1 MTDNK
6 TETTAAGPVL
16 ASPGRRGLMQTA
28 GLGAVALGAV
38 AATGAISTVPAQA
51 ATVTDADILNFALNL
66 EYLEAEFYLRAT
78 TGHGLQL
85 NETNGGE
92 CPLGPTLGGS
102 KVPFVDK
109 RLQRAAEDITRDEK
123 THVLFLRSALGSARV
138 NKPQIELGTSFTA
151 LARAA
156 GIVGP
161 NGTFNPFAD
170 EQSFLIGAYVF
181 EDVGVTAYHGA
192 APLISNKGYLSAA
205 AGILAVEAYH
215 AGEVRSLI
223 QRSANANLAV
233 YAAKVSAV
241 RAKLSGAADD
251 FGPILAGN
259 EYNIAPTDENSIAF
273 SRTTRQVLNV
283 VYGGVNSK
291 GGVFF
296 PFGMN
301 GAIR

>member
-1 MTDNK
+1 MTDDK
-6 TETTAAGPVL
+6 TESTV
-16 ASPGRRGLMQTA
+16 ASPNRRSVMQTA

-38 AATGAISTVPAQA
+38 AATGAIATVPARA

-66 EYLEAEFYLRAT
+66 EYLEAEYYLRAT
-78 TGHGLQL
+78 TGVGLQL

-92 CPLGPTLGGS
+92 CAIGPTVGGS

-109 RLQRAAEDITRDEK
+109 RLALAAADIAKDEHD
-123 THVLFLRSALGSARV
+123 HVTFLRAALGSARV
-138 NKPQIELGTSFTA
+138 NKPQIDLRTSFTA

-161 NGTFNPFAD
+161 TGTFNPFAD
-170 EQSFLIGAYVF
+170 EQSFIIGAYVF

-192 APLISNKGYLSAA
+192 APLITKPAYLSAA

-215 AGEVRSLI
+215 AGAIRTLI

-233 YAAKVSAV
+233 YAAKVSAI
-241 RAKLSGAADD
+241 RAKLSGEADD
-251 FGPILAGN
+251 VGPVVDG
-259 EYNIAPTDENSIAF
+259 EFMVAPTDANSIAF

-283 VYGGVNSK
+283 VYGGVNAKS
-291 GGVFF
+291 GVFF
-296 PFGMN
+296 PYGMN
-301 GAIR
+301 GTIR